1 MSDLINGLLGSGTQT
16 YAAPTEAVIGIT
28 NNNPPY
34 NMFTGLGQGQTV
46 PANNLYGTATPWGPQ
61 PALTQQ
67 QMMEQIDNTNYALQP
82 QMAQPTGALAGLMS
96 AGQSQVNPATAAATG
111 VTNPATPAQQK
122 LSAANIP
129 QETMQQ
135 ALMLRMAGR
144 DDLAKQVLAPYTAQ
158 PEQSTFGKWKDI
170 LTGKENN
177 NLSDVEGGVQA
188 SVPILVALMKE
199 LQYNKNMGGVAN
211 MMDNRRQQV
220 LNQMSNRT
228 ATTVP
233 GWGQAGQVLK

>member
-1 MSDLINGLLGSGTQT
+1 MATSLWVNHLSQHLQ
-16 YAAPTEAVIGIT
+16 PTEGD
-28 NNNPPY
+28 
-34 NMFTGLGQGQTV
+34 NMDFSSLWGQGSPVQSV
-46 PANNLYGTATPWGPQ
+46 PNNLYGTD
-61 PALTQQ
+61 PASLQQAALQQQ
-67 QMMEQIDNTNYALQP
+67 QMMQQVDNPNYALQP
-82 QMAQPTGALAGLMS
+82 QLAQQPMMQQPTGATAGLMS
-96 AGQSQVNPATAAATG
+96 AGQSQVNPTTAAATG
-111 VTNPATPAQQK
+111 VTNPATTAQQK

-211 MMDNRRQQV
+211 MMDQRRQQV
-220 LNQMSNRT
+220 GNSMYNN
-228 ATTVP
+228 AVANMP
-233 GWGQAGQVLK
+233 GWGQAGKVLK

>member
-1 MSDLINGLLGSGTQT
+1 MSDLINELLGNGTQIN
-16 YAAPTEAVIGIT
+16 AAPAEPAISMT
-28 NNNPPY
+28 NNNPY
-34 NMFTGLGQGQTV
+34 MFTGLGQGQTV
-46 PANNLYGTATPWGPQ
+46 PANNLYGAATPWGPQ

-67 QMMEQIDNTNYALQP
+67 QMMEQVNNPNYALQP
-82 QMAQPTGALAGLMS
+82 TGATAGLMS
-96 AGQSQVNPATAAATG
+96 AGQSQVNPTTAAATG
-111 VTNPATPAQQK
+111 VTNPAATAQQK

-211 MMDNRRQQV
+211 MMDQRRQQV
-220 LNQMSNRT
+220 GNSMYNN
-228 ATTVP
+228 AVANMP
-233 GWGQAGQVLK
+233 GWGQAGKVLK

>member
-1 MSDLINGLLGSGTQT
+1 MDFSSLW
-16 YAAPTEAVIGIT
+16 
-28 NNNPPY
+28 
-34 NMFTGLGQGQTV
+34 GQGSPVQST
-46 PANNLYGTATPWGPQ
+46 PNNLYGTD
-61 PALTQQ
+61 PASLQQAALQQQ
-67 QMMEQIDNTNYALQP
+67 QMMEQINNPNYALQP
-82 QMAQPTGALAGLMS
+82 QMAQPTGATAGLMS

-111 VTNPATPAQQK
+111 VTNPATTAQQK

-211 MMDNRRQQV
+211 MMDQRRQQV
-220 LNQMSNRT
+220 GNSMYNN
-228 ATTVP
+228 AVANMP
-233 GWGQAGQVLK
+233 GWGQAGKVLK